1 MFDSKNLG
9 STSGYCYVIFHA
21 WRDNGELGFSNL
33 DSGAWVD
40 NEFEFPAKG
49 QSIESM
55 PPSEYLNENF
65 NYSGDVEECMLQVA
79 EQANIQEGEDRYFEY
94 RSDYKVTESRDYW
107 GDYDSSSE
115 MDNERWQEIDK
126 ESWIH
131 HNG

>member
-1 MFDSKNLG
+1 MFKGENLG

-21 WRDNGELGFSNL
+21 WRDNGELSYEKL

-65 NYSGDVEECMLQVA
+65 NCSGDVEACMLQVA
-79 EQANIQEGEDRYFEY
+79 EEADIQEGEDRYFEY
-94 RSDYKVTESRDYW
+94 RSDYKVTDSRDYW
-107 GDYDSSSE
+107 GEYDSSS
-115 MDNERWQEIDK
+115 DIYNDRWQEIDK
-126 ESWIH
+126 EVWEDN
-131 HNG
+131 NG